1 MGIWK
6 KISDLARA
14 NLNELLHQLEDPKK
28 LTEQAVLDMEENRK
42 KAHQLLIKAMAS
54 VKMAK
59 LKHENLQQQ
68 ITELLEQATNY
79 LRQGYEDKAKE
90 ILSEKQ
96 QIEQE
101 ELRFR
106 QELIKEQDYIAGLH
120 RGIKALE
127 HKISEFKSSASIKA
141 STEHIEK
148 EDAFQTFAR
157 MEEKIENSEHELAA
171 LQELIKEG
179 QSKEEAPSSIPEA
192 SFDQHS
198 DPNAIERE
206 LSALKKKLNDS

>member
-1 MGIWK
+1 MSIWK
-6 KISDLARA
+6 KISDLART

-28 LTEQAVLDMEENRK
+28 LAEQAILDMEQKRQL
-42 KAHQLLIKAMAS
+42 AHQLLIKAMAS
-54 VKMAK
+54 VKMAT
-59 LKHENLQQQ
+59 LKHNNLQHQ

-79 LRQGYEDKAKE
+79 LRQGREDKAKE
-90 ILSEKQ
+90 ILSEKY

-106 QELIKEQDYIAGLH
+106 QELIKEQDYIAALH
-120 RGIKALE
+120 RGIKTLE

-141 STEHIEK
+141 STEYLEK

-157 MEEKIENSEHELAA
+157 MEEKIDNSEHELAA

-179 QSKEEAPSSIPEA
+179 QAKEEAPTHIPQA
-192 SFDQHS
+192 PFDQHS
-198 DPNAIERE
+198 DPHALEAE
-206 LSALKKKLNDS
+206 LVALKKKLNDS